1 MRIWRAAPDEAEEV
15 VRLLG
20 AFRTWMGR
28 DRPTDA
34 SLRTSVD
41 RLLRDPDTEYLLG
54 SADEGPATAIA
65 QLRFRWTVW
74 WAAEDCWI
82 EDVFVAEAARGS
94 GLGRAMVRAAL
105 DRAGERGCRR
115 ADLDTDADNL
125 PARRLYES
133 LGFVTG
139 PQLLLRHRI

>member
-1 MRIWRAAPDEAEEV
+1 MRIWRATPDEADDV
-15 VRLLG
+15 VRLLA
-20 AFRTWMGR
+20 AFRAWMGR

-41 RLLRDPDTEYLLG
+41 RLLRDPGTEFLLG

-82 EDVFVAEAARGS
+82 EDVFVTEAARGS

-115 ADLDTDADNL
+115 ADLDTDPDNVA
-125 PARRLYES
+125 ARRLYAS
-133 LGFVTG
+133 LGFREG
-139 PQLLLRHRI
+139 PQLYLRHQI